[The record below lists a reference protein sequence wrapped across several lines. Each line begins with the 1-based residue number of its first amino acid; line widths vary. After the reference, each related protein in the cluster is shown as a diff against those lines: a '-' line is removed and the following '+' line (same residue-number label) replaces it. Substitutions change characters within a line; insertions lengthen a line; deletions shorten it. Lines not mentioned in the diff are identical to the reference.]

1 MVIGRTDEQ
10 QNPLIPMALTC
21 RAVVWMSLA
30 EPIWASGH
38 ATALTGRTHDR
49 IRTKTKSRKNHLN
62 PTGRPHMVSDEVP
75 PARIFEVERHPIQTE
90 RDDARLRMEYPDL
103 RDRQCAASGC

>member
-62 PTGRPHMVSDEVP
+62 PTGRPHMVLEGDSDIKLNRERFILMSSHSNRSHC
-75 PARIFEVERHPIQTE
+75 PA
-90 RDDARLRMEYPDL
+90 A
-103 RDRQCAASGC
+103 

>member
-49 IRTKTKSRKNHLN
+49 IRTKARFCQNYPLN
-62 PTGRPHMVSDEVP
+62 PTGRPHMVLGSKNLL
-75 PARIFEVERHPIQTE
+75 F
-90 RDDARLRMEYPDL
+90 
-103 RDRQCAASGC
+103 

>member
-62 PTGRPHMVSDEVP
+62 PTGRPHMVLH
-75 PARIFEVERHPIQTE
+75 AGKTTG
-90 RDDARLRMEYPDL
+90 
-103 RDRQCAASGC
+103 ASRNGRAG

>member
-62 PTGRPHMVSDEVP
+62 PTGRPHMVLD
-75 PARIFEVERHPIQTE
+75 RTW
-90 RDDARLRMEYPDL
+90 PDI
-103 RDRQCAASGC
+103 RC